1 MQGKARGPVWLLCA
15 TGLAAAGTVT
25 AQEPIDIKG
34 VSVTRTIDCAG
45 GNVVITG
52 TSHNLTLTGR
62 CPRVTLSGTASVVH
76 IESLGRLSVSGMNHR
91 VEWEKGLDGSDPRVQ
106 NSGINNQVVQA
117 KGGSTAASA
126 SSGTRAQAGSASVET
141 GAGGVVVRSGD
152 SRITVGESGAVSVES
167 TGAGGQKEKVTVN
180 AGGTSVAV
188 DGTAGTVQVGTGATA
203 SSGKATVNV
212 LDSDGHRTLDC
223 GGGTANVAGGENVL
237 TLRNC
242 SVLVVSGSENVITLQ
257 GPVSSIRL
265 LGNENA
271 VTWSQGAGGKPPS
284 VEMVGSGNDVKRSG
298 AK

>member
-1 MQGKARGPVWLLCA
+1 MKGTARGPVWLLCA
-15 TGLAAAGTVT
+15 TGLAAGTVT

-45 GNVVITG
+45 GAVVVTG

-76 IESLGRLSVSGMNHR
+76 IGSLGRLTVSGMNHR
-91 VEWEKGLDGSDPRVQ
+91 VEWETGLDGKDPVVQ
-106 NSGINNQVVQA
+106 NSGINNQVVKA
-117 KGGSTAASA
+117 KGGATSGSA

-141 GAGGVVVRSGD
+141 GAGGVVVSSGS
-152 SRITVGESGAVSVES
+152 SRVTVGESGAVSVES
-167 TGAGGQKEKVTVN
+167 TGAGAQKDKVTVN

-188 DGTAGTVQVGTGATA
+188 DGTAGTVHVGTGAAGSATK
-203 SSGKATVNV
+203 GTTVNV
-212 LDSDGHRTLDC
+212 VDSDGERTLDC

-242 SVLVVSGSENVITLQ
+242 SVLVVGGSENVITLQ

-284 VEMVGSGNDVKRSG
+284 VEMVGSGNTVKRSG
-298 AK
+298 AN